1 MLRKQMFMIFLILL
15 FSSLIINTT
24 SCQQCEKVK
33 ELERKVEDAKKVA
46 DEAIKKSEKA
56 RQEVEK
62 ARQEVEKVRQEE
74 EKARQEVEKVR
85 QEEENQKKF
94 IMKSIFIIVGVL
106 FLYYALKHLLIHKY
120 RNKDY

>member
-62 ARQEVEKVRQEE
+62 ARQEVEKVRQE
-74 EKARQEVEKVR
+74 VEKVR

>member
-33 ELERKVEDAKKVA
+33 KLERKVEDAKKVA

-56 RQEVEK
+56 RQEV
-62 ARQEVEKVRQEE
+62 

>member
-74 EKARQEVEKVR
+74 E
-85 QEEENQKKF
+85 NQKKF